1 MQGAPAVIIALLV
14 FAVVLVFMGVRR
26 VGQGFNYTVER
37 FGRYTKTLDP
47 GLHVIIPVFD
57 QIGAKM
63 NMMETVLDVPTQEVI
78 TRDNAMVSVDGVVF
92 YQVLSAA
99 RAAYEVNNLTHA
111 IINLTMTNIRTVM
124 GSMDLDELLSKR
136 DVINQRLLNIVD
148 DATSPWGVKVT
159 RIEIKDI
166 APPRDLVDA
175 MARQMKAERE
185 KRAVILE
192 AEGQRQAEILGAE
205 GEKQAAILE
214 AEGRKEAAF
223 RDAEARERLAEAE
236 ARATHM
242 VSKAIESGDVQAIN
256 YFVAQKYIEAVK
268 EMATT
273 QNDKIIFM
281 PFEAT
286 SLIGALGGIGE
297 LAKAA
302 FGKKADTE
310 S

>member
-1 MQGAPAVIIALLV
+1 MQGTPAVVIAVVV
-14 FAVVLVFMGVRR
+14 FAIVLVMMGVRR

-78 TRDNAMVSVDGVVF
+78 TKDNAMVSVDGVVF
-92 YQVLSAA
+92 FQVLSAA

-111 IINLTMTNIRTVM
+111 IVNLTMTNIRTVM

-136 DVINQRLLNIVD
+136 DVINQRLLSIVD

-166 APPRDLVDA
+166 APPRDLVES

-192 AEGQRQAEILGAE
+192 AEGERQAEILRAE
-205 GEKQAAILE
+205 GEKQSAILE
-214 AEGRKEAAF
+214 AEGQKEAAF
-223 RDAEARERLAEAE
+223 REAEARERLAEAE
-236 ARATHM
+236 ARATQM
-242 VSKAIESGDVQAIN
+242 VSKAIENGNVQAIN
-256 YFVAQKYIEAVK
+256 YFVAQKYVDAVK

-281 PFEAT
+281 PLEAS

-297 LAKAA
+297 LTKSA
-302 FGKKADTE
+302 FAQKGGAE
-310 S
+310 